1 MDRINERFED
11 ISFDAGPIS
20 SRERNFI
27 IFLEPD
33 MIPKIEHRFEEYEK
47 VSFAFL
53 FFDDVYSSLRVCEK
67 SVNNRNYNFMSDN
80 SLEEHSNWDK
90 KFIECLFYV
99 QHVLLLLKLGIGM
112 YDAQRVFKK
121 PKFVSKQRLLLYKI
135 CENLSNAETLQLME
149 SIPSISPEK
158 YLEIFIL
165 RILSLENG
173 LNLFISSLL
182 SLNNPVIN
190 SLLEDIKEDS
200 CSDNIKLTPTS
211 KKLPRPANLSADEI
225 YPIKD
230 PNNVGLCF
238 IINEVNIKGEQK
250 RDGSTEDV
258 SLLISTMKYFNINVK
273 DFTDVPKKYF
283 DDLGTIIDIHF
294 KEKNYSVFFLIIMS
308 HGKPGV
314 ILSSDDKAVDIN
326 YITSKLHCKSL
337 HKIPKVLI
345 IQACQGD
352 ILLVEN
358 LATDGPSSLQFDQAT
373 QVRHKFRSHISDLLI
388 AMSTVTGFKAFRD
401 RKTGSWFV
409 QALCKCMK
417 EHENECLLSII
428 TYTIRE
434 VKAQSVSLDKTC
446 QIIQQPE
453 FRSLLEKK
461 LYLKPI
467 INN

>member
-308 HGKPGV
+308 HGKP
-314 ILSSDDKAVDIN
+314 D
-326 YITSKLHCKSL
+326 
-337 HKIPKVLI
+337 
-345 IQACQGD
+345 
-352 ILLVEN
+352 